1 MGILNG
7 PSSFEEPIYTR
18 DIISFLE
25 PEDLVNFSNIES
37 EERINIDDNYLS
49 SLFNNQE
56 KDLIDVMEKG
66 NFEGTTNLSSIVTLK
81 ETNVSN
87 FPNLPV
93 DKKKPKK
100 LSKSPPTN
108 LLQQKRQREPNT
120 SISSNSPVGT
130 KKFKVI
136 YPEPK
141 KRNHIY
147 KERYKRADLIKI
159 KIVTHFFNVYL
170 IRRSTEEIRKAGSID
185 NFKIFPIKFIEKVTK
200 KENKKIWEKT
210 LEDIF
215 NNKDSEFYESRFEK
229 NYNIIKKPR
238 ERR

>member
-1 MGILNG
+1 M
-7 PSSFEEPIYTR
+7 
-18 DIISFLE
+18 
-25 PEDLVNFSNIES
+25 
-37 EERINIDDNYLS
+37 
-49 SLFNNQE
+49 
-56 KDLIDVMEKG
+56 
-66 NFEGTTNLSSIVTLK
+66 
-81 ETNVSN
+81 
-87 FPNLPV
+87 
-93 DKKKPKK
+93 
-100 LSKSPPTN
+100 
-108 LLQQKRQREPNT
+108 LQQKRQRDPNT

-130 KKFKVI
+130 KIFKVI

-185 NFKIFPIKFIEKVTK
+185 NFKIFPKKFIEKVTK

-210 LEDIF
+210 LKDIF

-229 NYNIIKKPR
+229 NYNIIKKLKSDLNKHIVIKSGLN
-238 ERR
+238 EKLGLNICDLYKNHLKSNCYENNFFKISIEFDVSYAQKYKKISKNLINNIFGNKKKKI